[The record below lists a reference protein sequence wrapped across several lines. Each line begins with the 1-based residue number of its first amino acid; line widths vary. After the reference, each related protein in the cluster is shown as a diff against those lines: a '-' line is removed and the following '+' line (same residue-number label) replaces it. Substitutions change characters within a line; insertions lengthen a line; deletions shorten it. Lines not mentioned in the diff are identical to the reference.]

1 MLIILTM
8 VCAGCAK
15 NDATDKTA
23 ATSGGEVKIE
33 VLDIGQGDASLIYTK
48 DEIVMIDTGDI
59 DERDRL
65 VKLLKERDIKT
76 IDKLIITH
84 PHADHIGGAYAV
96 FKNFKVKEVYDN
108 GDTTTTKTY
117 QTYLKNIKQQNIAY
131 HQLKAGDSV
140 DFGGGVSFKVFS
152 PTEKMLQSD
161 DDLNNNS
168 LVGQLRYNDFTMLFT
183 GDSEREA
190 EQNMTKSYGNELQS
204 DVLKSPHHG
213 SRTSSSDS
221 YLKAVKAKDVII
233 SLAADNE
240 YGHPHKQTLDRY
252 KKYDMN
258 VYRTDKDGTVTI
270 LTDGSDN
277 YTIQKEK

>member
-8 VCAGCAK
+8 VCVGCSK
-15 NDATDKTA
+15 NDTVDTA
-23 ATSGGEVKIE
+23 ASNSGGDVKIE

-65 VKLLKERDIKT
+65 VKLLKERNIT
-76 IDKLIITH
+76 SIDKLIITH

-131 HQLKAGDSV
+131 HQLKAGDSI
-140 DFGGGVSFKVFS
+140 DFGSGVSFKVFS
-152 PTEKMLQSD
+152 PTEKMLKSD

-168 LVGQLRYNDFTMLFT
+168 LVGQLRYKDFTMLFT
-183 GDSEREA
+183 GDSERGA
-190 EQNMTKSYGNELQS
+190 EQNMVKEYGSELQS

-258 VYRTDKDGTVTI
+258 VYRTDKDGTVTV

-277 YTIQKEK
+277 YTITKEK

>member
-8 VCAGCAK
+8 ACVGCSK
-15 NDATDKTA
+15 NDTADTA
-23 ATSGGEVKIE
+23 ASNSGGDVKIE

-65 VKLLKERDIKT
+65 VKLLKERNIT
-76 IDKLIITH
+76 SIDKLIITH

-131 HQLKAGDSV
+131 HQLKAGDSI
-140 DFGGGVSFKVFS
+140 DFGSGVSFKVFS
-152 PTEKMLQSD
+152 PTEKMLKSD

-168 LVGQLRYNDFTMLFT
+168 LVGQFRYKDFTMLFT
-183 GDSEREA
+183 GDSERGA
-190 EQNMTKSYGNELQS
+190 EQNMVKEYGSELQS

-258 VYRTDKDGTVTI
+258 VYRTDKDGTVTV

-277 YTIQKEK
+277 YTITKEK

>member
-8 VCAGCAK
+8 VCVGCSK
-15 NDATDKTA
+15 NDTVDTA
-23 ATSGGEVKIE
+23 ASNSGGDVKIE

-48 DEIVMIDTGDI
+48 DEIVMIDTSDI

-65 VKLLKERDIKT
+65 VKLLKERNIT
-76 IDKLIITH
+76 SIDKLIITH

-131 HQLKAGDSV
+131 HQLKAGDSI
-140 DFGGGVSFKVFS
+140 DFGSGVSFKVFS
-152 PTEKMLQSD
+152 PTEKMLKSD

-168 LVGQLRYNDFTMLFT
+168 LVGQLRYKDFTMLFT
-183 GDSEREA
+183 GDSERGA
-190 EQNMTKSYGNELQS
+190 EQNMVKEYGSELQS

-258 VYRTDKDGTVTI
+258 VYRTDKDGTVTV

-277 YTIQKEK
+277 YTITKEK